1 MTALRFLVSLIT
13 KDNDYQMEQAA
24 AAKAKAAEL
33 DLEAQI
39 IYANDDPIT
48 QSTQLLK
55 AIQADASLRPSGIL
69 VEPVGATSFPQVA
82 KTAADAGIGWA
93 ILSRQAEY
101 AAELRKTARSPVFSV
116 SADQVEVGRIQGR
129 QVAALLPRGGSMV
142 LIQGP
147 SVSSVSRDRHTGL
160 HELLAPNVHVTT
172 LRGRWTE
179 ESAHQSVC
187 SWLRLIAA
195 QRLRIDLIVAQNDA
209 MGIGARKAIEE
220 TIPNPEREQWL
231 EIPIIGCDGVPRTG
245 QAWVRTGQLAA
256 TVIVPPNTG
265 EAMILMAIALRSGT
279 AAPEHSLMTP
289 TPFPAIEKLVPRR
302 PANE

>member
-1 MTALRFLVSLIT
+1 MTTLRFLVSLIT

-24 AAKAKAAEL
+24 AAKAAAAEL
-33 DLEAQI
+33 GVEAQI

-55 AIQADASLRPSGIL
+55 AIQAEPSLRPSGIL

-82 KTAADAGIGWA
+82 KTAAAAGIGWA

-101 AAELRKTARSPVFSV
+101 AAELRKAARPPVFSV

-129 QVAALLPRGGSMV
+129 QVAALLPRGGAV
-142 LIQGP
+142 LLIQGP
-147 SVSSVSRDRHTGL
+147 SVSSVSRDRHMGL
-160 HELLAPNVHVTT
+160 QELLAPNVHVTT

-220 TIPNPEREQWL
+220 TIPDPEREQWL
-231 EIPIIGCDGVPRTG
+231 GIPIMGCDGVPRTG
-245 QAWVRTGQLAA
+245 QTWVRTGQLAA
-256 TVIVPPNTG
+256 SVIVPPNTG
-265 EAMILMAIALRSGT
+265 EALTLMAKALRSGT
-279 AAPEHSLMTP
+279 VVPEHSYMTP

>member
-1 MTALRFLVSLIT
+1 MSNLRFLVSLIT

-24 AAKAKAAEL
+24 ATKAAAAEL
-33 DLEAQI
+33 GVEAEI
-39 IYANDDPIT
+39 IYADNDPIT

-55 AIQADASLRPSGIL
+55 AIQTEPSLRPSGIL

-82 KTAADAGIGWA
+82 KTAVGAGIGWA
-93 ILSRQAEY
+93 VLSRQAEY
-101 AAELRKTARSPVFSV
+101 SAELRKTSRSPVFSV
-116 SADQVEVGRIQGR
+116 SADQVEVGRIQAR
-129 QVAALLPRGGSMV
+129 QVAALLPRGGSV
-142 LIQGP
+142 LLIQGP
-147 SVSSVSRDRHTGL
+147 SVSSVSRDRLAGL
-160 HELLAPNVHVTT
+160 QELLPPNVHVTS

-220 TIPNPEREQWL
+220 TIVDADRDQWL
-231 EIPIIGCDGVPRTG
+231 AIPITGCDGVPRTG

-265 EAMILMAIALRSGT
+265 EAMNLMTEALRSGT
-279 AAPEHSLMTP
+279 SVPEHFFTTS
-289 TPFPAIEKLVPRR
+289 TPFPAIEKLAPPRSGR
-302 PANE
+302 

>member
-1 MTALRFLVSLIT
+1 MTTLRFLVSLIT

-24 AAKAKAAEL
+24 AAKAAAAEL
-33 DLEAQI
+33 GVEAQI

-55 AIQADASLRPSGIL
+55 AIQEEPSLRPSGIL

-82 KTAADAGIGWA
+82 KTAAAAGIGWA

-101 AAELRKTARSPVFSV
+101 AAELRKATRPPVFSV

-129 QVAALLPRGGSMV
+129 QVAALLPRGGAV
-142 LIQGP
+142 LLIQGP

-160 HELLAPNVHVTT
+160 QELLAPNVHVTT

-220 TIPNPEREQWL
+220 TIPDPEREQWL
-231 EIPIIGCDGVPRTG
+231 GIPIMGCDGVPRTG
-245 QAWVRTGQLAA
+245 QTWVRTGQLAA

-265 EAMILMAIALRSGT
+265 EALTLMAKALRSGT
-279 AAPEHSLMTP
+279 AVPEHSYMTP

>member
-1 MTALRFLVSLIT
+1 MTTLRFLVSLIT

-24 AAKAKAAEL
+24 AAKAAAAEL
-33 DLEAQI
+33 DVEAQI
-39 IYANDDPIT
+39 IYANDDAIT

-55 AIQADASLRPSGIL
+55 AIQAEPSLRPSGIL
-69 VEPVGATSFPQVA
+69 VEPVCATSFPQVA
-82 KTAADAGIGWA
+82 RTAAAAGIGWA

-101 AAELRKTARSPVFSV
+101 AAELRKAARPPVFSV

-129 QVAALLPRGGSMV
+129 QVAALLPRGGAV
-142 LIQGP
+142 LLIQGP

-160 HELLAPNVHVTT
+160 HELLAPNVHATT
-172 LRGRWTE
+172 LRGRWTK

-220 TIPNPEREQWL
+220 TIPDPERDHWL
-231 EIPIIGCDGVPRTG
+231 GIPITGCDGVPTTG
-245 QAWVRTGQLAA
+245 QTWVRTGQLAA
-256 TVIVPPNTG
+256 TVVVPPSTG
-265 EAMILMAIALRSGT
+265 KAMTLMTQALRSGT
-279 AAPEHSLMTP
+279 TVPEHFFTTSS
-289 TPFPAIEKLVPRR
+289 PFPAIEKLTPRGSR
-302 PANE
+302 R